1 MSEVAKVRYEIDL
14 AMLSPEPANL
24 DPTIRKLRPAD
35 RDALAQLM
43 LDAYVGT
50 IDYEGETLAEAVE
63 EVDDWLRGSP
73 MLVDSY
79 GAVIGELM
87 VSAVLIMALEDLP
100 RITYV
105 VTDPDQK
112 RAGLGRAV
120 VEAALR
126 SLRAAG
132 HQRVILYITKGNTAS
147 ERLFAAVGARSTD
160 VDEDSH

>member
-1 MSEVAKVRYEIDL
+1 MSEVVKVRYEIDL
-14 AMLSPEPANL
+14 AMLSSEPADL
-24 DPTIRKLRPAD
+24 DPMIRKLRPAD

-50 IDYEGETLAEAVE
+50 IDYEGETLAEAIE

-79 GAVIGELM
+79 GAVIGERM
-87 VSAVLIMALEDLP
+87 VSAVLIQALEDLP
-100 RITYV
+100 LVAYV
-105 VTDPDQK
+105 VTDPDHK

-120 VEAALR
+120 LEVALG

-132 HQRVILYITKGNTAS
+132 YKRVVLYITKGNIAS
-147 ERLFAAVGARSTD
+147 ERLFAAVGARATD
-160 VDEDSH
+160 VDEGSQ